1 MSKRIA
7 PYTLAT
13 LVFILFFIMSFWSPL
28 AGDDWGYAYNGLHGN
43 AILLA
48 FQFYHTWSG
57 RFFSELYGFLV
68 TPHKGLWN
76 VLNPSLFTLIYLSI
90 LKIVKPKH
98 PWLSGL
104 LLAFWMISVKDELRM
119 ETYTW
124 LMGTTYV
131 IPLALSLLV
140 VILSID
146 NILQK
151 AYLSLFKQIVI
162 GLFIFWIGLTMENI
176 SIVMIFWL
184 FLIVTYRFVQ
194 NHKLDLPWFS
204 LFLIS
209 VISFLILRLSP
220 GAAFRLNRDFP
231 EWSQLSLWAQLL
243 QNYPNFIQ
251 HTFLDHKVFVL
262 SFSLMLLF
270 LEMKRKSS
278 WSKAVVMVLLV
289 PALLST
295 AALSLSHSLNW
306 TFLDFFYESGSLF
319 NQIYW
324 ILYSLIVFEYL
335 LTQVKDTQKI
345 IALFFLLG
353 AGLANGSMLLSP
365 VFGYRSSLYTVYFM
379 MIVGL
384 ILFNQFNWEK
394 MKPIL
399 LLALL
404 LLSLTYGYRLIYKY
418 HLVKQTD
425 LIRQE
430 QIAYYRDNPNEKE
443 AWLIRYPIYTIH
455 SGDIEEWDVYHMDV
469 FKLYYGL
476 KSDVQLIFYYP

>member
-7 PYTLAT
+7 TYTLAS

-43 AILLA
+43 AFLLA
-48 FQFYHTWSG
+48 FQFYQTWSG

-76 VLNPSLFTLIYLSI
+76 VLNPTLFTVIFLSI

-98 PWLSGL
+98 HGLSGL
-104 LLAFWMISVKDELRM
+104 LLLVWMISVKDELRM

-131 IPLALSLLV
+131 IPLALSLV
-140 VILSID
+140 VFALSIES
-146 NILQK
+146 ILHK
-151 AYLSLFKQIVI
+151 ASLSPLKQFLL
-162 GLFIFWIGLTMENI
+162 GLLIFWIGLTMENI
-176 SIVMIFWL
+176 SLVMVFGL
-184 FLIVTYRFVQ
+184 FLVVAYRYSQ
-194 NHKLDLPWFS
+194 DHKLDRPWLR

-209 VISFLILRLSP
+209 VVSFIILRLSP
-220 GAAFRLNRDFP
+220 GAAFRLSRDFP
-231 EWSQLSLWAQLL
+231 EWSQLSIWTQAL
-243 QNYPNFIQ
+243 QNYPSFIQ

-262 SFSLMLLF
+262 SFTVMLVF
-270 LEMKRKSS
+270 LEMKRSS
-278 WSKAVVMVLLV
+278 IWSKSILIVVLL

-295 AALSLSHSLNW
+295 VALSLSHNLNW
-306 TFLDFFYESGSLF
+306 TFFEFLSESRSLF
-319 NQIYW
+319 NQLYW
-324 ILYSLIVFEYL
+324 ILYVLIVFEYL
-335 LTQVKDTQKI
+335 YTQLSASQKP
-345 IALFFLLG
+345 IALFFLLA

-365 VFGYRSSLYTVYFM
+365 VFGYRSSLYTLYFM

-384 ILFNQFNWEK
+384 ILFNQFEWK
-394 MKPIL
+394 KLKPFIL
-399 LLALL
+399 IALL
-404 LLSLTYGYRLIYKY
+404 LLSFIYGYKLIQKY

-430 QIAYYRDNPNEKE
+430 QIAYYRDHPSEKE
-443 AWLIRYPIYTIH
+443 AWLIRYPIFTLH
-455 SGDIEEWDVYHMDV
+455 SGDIEEWDTYHMDV

-476 KSDVQLIFYYP
+476 NSDVQLIFYYP